1 MLSESLQKVTQEHYD
16 IMLEKMKGFMET
28 EIQSRVEKEVT
39 AQMLKQQEQV
49 SEKLEKLQLE
59 LAELERSR

>member
-16 IMLEKMKGFMET
+16 TMLEKMKGFMET